1 MAHSPPL
8 AFVSPPALRSFGP
21 GSFAPQ
27 QFPLQKP
34 DAGAGAEDS
43 GVSTEYQALSS
54 VQEKYQS
61 LLSHE
66 RQTKELERSIWDAER
81 QLYLLKIASLES
93 AVEDLHN
100 QLGKC
105 RSEKVVMIDPP
116 EQPHIEGVALEEFG
130 GELVGAH
137 NEVLPGVRE
146 SDKSEPVIEQVAEM
160 PLELAMPRAYSPL
173 VEDSHDEAARADSPG
188 PSEYPY
194 PKTPKSVKGDV
205 EPDEAEIGNLL
216 DQAGRILGKQPY
228 GIHHYDD
235 EDDDFEEDF
244 RLILKPNRNFTS
256 SWAF

>member
-8 AFVSPPALRSFGP
+8 TFVSPPALRSFGP

-34 DAGAGAEDS
+34 DVGAGAEDS

-81 QLYLLKIASLES
+81 QLYLLRIASLES

-105 RSEKVVMIDPP
+105 QSEKVVMKDPP
-116 EQPHIEGVALEEFG
+116 EQPHIGGVALGEFG